1 MGKRNITCIYNMSL
15 KKKDQRACKLIRKH
29 NLFYTIRLIRVK
41 VIQMYKGNLER
52 KYVSVCLYL

>member
-1 MGKRNITCIYNMSL
+1 MSL

-29 NLFYTIRLIRVK
+29 NLVYTIRLIRIK

-52 KYVSVCLYL
+52 KCVSVCLYL